1 MASKNSQDA
10 ISMVQTAEGAL
21 QESHNILQR
30 MRELSVQ
37 SASDTNETS
46 IDRAALNAEFGQL
59 IKELDDTA
67 DKTVFNDQKLLN
79 GDFAKN
85 TTTATTSNTKV
96 GLSWAATKVGASEI
110 DKTTGAGG
118 YKVTITSKLSS
129 SPVKAAAG
137 TVSIT
142 IAPAMTST
150 DGKVGVTFK
159 EGTATR
165 ASLNGVWD
173 LNISDGQAVATN
185 RRTGEKVSAQLASTD
200 SINGEAK
207 LKFGELGEITI
218 SGGSAT
224 VPLEKSNFTGLTGQ
238 FSVSNAVDE
247 KQAEYIHVA
256 QMGVDEVVLETGQT
270 NINFVN
276 SGISVKLKDS
286 IVVNEAEG
294 DSSKAVQNVAGK
306 GVTTFTIEVTKTA
319 GKALVVQTGANEGD
333 NLAISMERM
342 NSYALG
348 VRASNI
354 GNRMDASVAIT
365 QVNTAINRVSTQRAE
380 LGALQNRL
388 EHKIANLDTSAENLT
403 AAESRIRDVDMAKEM
418 TTFMKNNI
426 LGQASTAMLAQANS
440 LPQGVLQLLG

>member
-1 MASKNSQDA
+1 MRAQVRGLTMASKNSQDA

-30 MRELSVQ
+30 MRELAVQ

-85 TTTATTSNTKV
+85 TTTAVSTNSKV
-96 GLSWAATKVGASEI
+96 GLSWAGTQVGA
-110 DKTTGAGG
+110 GA

-129 SPVKAAAG
+129 SPVAAATG
-137 TVSIT
+137 SVVVT
-142 IAPAMTST
+142 IPTQMTST
-150 DGKVGVTFK
+150 DGKVTATFNPG
-159 EGTATR
+159 EATR

-200 SINGEAK
+200 SAGAAT
-207 LKFGELGEITI
+207 LKFGELGELTI
-218 SGGSAT
+218 GGGSSIS
-224 VPLEKSNFTGLTGQ
+224 PLEKANYTGLTGQ
-238 FSVSNAVDE
+238 FSVSGAVD
-247 KQAEYIHVA
+247 KKVAEYIHVA

-286 IVVNEAEG
+286 IVVNQEEG
-294 DSSKAVQNVAGK
+294 DSSVAVQNVASS
-306 GVTTFTIEVTKTA
+306 TTFTIDVTKTA

-348 VRASNI
+348 VRAANI